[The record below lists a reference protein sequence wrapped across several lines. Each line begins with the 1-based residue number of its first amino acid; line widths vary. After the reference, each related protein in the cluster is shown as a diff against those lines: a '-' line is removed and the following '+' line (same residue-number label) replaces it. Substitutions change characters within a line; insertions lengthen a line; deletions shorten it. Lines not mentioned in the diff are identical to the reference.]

1 MTYDSRM
8 NEWFVPKFGPL
19 KFRMVCGMLFL
30 PYTGMCLSFVVW
42 GCLLS
47 SNVDIER
54 MVGIILIYFLSLGIA
69 AHVADAIGSNGVKPW
84 GQLLSK
90 KHSWIIIII
99 TLVVAYSLGFYYA
112 YKFAPN
118 LIIIGLLEGFF
129 LFAYNFELFGG
140 RFHNNFWFSISW
152 GMLPFFAGFVIQT
165 NFINLL
171 AVSLSLI
178 PFALSYLEI
187 KISRIYKENNR
198 NNIIT
203 TKTKRY
209 ENALKFLSLGSIILT
224 IILLVEFSLGI
235 LGHMAQKILYS

>member
-8 NEWFVPKFGPL
+8 NEWFVPQFGPL

-47 SNVDIER
+47 PNVHFER
-54 MVGIILIYFLSLGIA
+54 MAGIILVYFLSLGIA
-69 AHVADAIGSNGVKPW
+69 AHVADAIGSNRVKPW
-84 GQLLSK
+84 GELLSK
-90 KHSWIIIII
+90 KQSWTIIIF

-112 YKFAPN
+112 YNFAPY

-152 GMLPFFAGFVIQT
+152 GMLPFLAGFVIQT
-165 NFINLL
+165 NFIHLL
-171 AVSLSLI
+171 AISLSLI
-178 PFALSYLEI
+178 PFALSYMEI
-187 KISRIYKENNR
+187 KISRIYKENKR
-198 NNIIT
+198 NNILT
-203 TKTKRY
+203 EKTKSY

-224 IILLVEFSLGI
+224 IVLLVGFGLKI
-235 LGHMAQKILYS
+235 LG